1 MSARVAVLALDAGT
15 GSGRASLFALD
26 GRLLAVADRRW
37 AFTTPPALDP
47 FGKEFDADH
56 FLGLL
61 AEATREALASAG
73 DPEVRA
79 VSTTGLRGGSVLLDA
94 DGQVLAASPIQDV
107 RGLLVVGDVDGAVP
121 DLYRRTGHTPTWLF
135 PLARLAWYRSEAP
148 EVFSRVATLTSIDE
162 WLLFALS
169 GERRATEAS
178 AGDSMCLDVARR
190 EWDGEIF
197 ERLGLARSLAPMLA
211 RAGEV
216 IGQVTAAS
224 AARFGLRPGTPV
236 VACAGDTQASLLGSG
251 ALDPGTVGVVAG
263 TTAPVMAVA
272 ETPTADP
279 AGSLWMG
286 CHPLADRWVLEG
298 NSGRAGSSYDWT
310 LALLGLE
317 GAARFGD
324 AEALAVSAAP
334 GANGAFAF
342 LGAEPVDLSKLNP
355 QRPAGFLFPAPELGV
370 PVGRG
375 EIVRAALENV
385 AFAIQANL
393 RRIEAAVALGE
404 SEIALSGGLGSS
416 SAFATIVAD
425 VTGRR
430 VRRGAHAQG
439 ASLGAAVC
447 AATGIGGY
455 GSLREAAA
463 AMVASA
469 ATLVPDPE
477 RHSIYRD
484 AFESWYARWQILQ
497 SIT

>member
-1 MSARVAVLALDAGT
+1 MSPRAAVLTLDAGT
-15 GSGRASLFALD
+15 GSGRASVFDLE
-26 GRLLAVADRRW
+26 GRLLAVAARRW
-37 AFTTPPALDP
+37 TFTTPPSLDP
-47 FGKEFDADH
+47 FGKQFEADEFLA
-56 FLGLL
+56 LL
-61 AEATREALASAG
+61 AEAVQEALARA
-73 DPEVRA
+73 DRPEVRA
-79 VSTTGLRGGSVLLDA
+79 ISTTGLRGGSVLLDGA
-94 DGQVLAASPIQDV
+94 GTVLAASPIQDV

-135 PLARLAWYRSEAP
+135 PLSRLAWYRSEAP
-148 EVFSRVATLTSIDE
+148 DVFARITTLLSIDE

-190 EWDGEIF
+190 SWDGEIF
-197 ERLGLARSLAPMLA
+197 ERLGLAASLAPAIA

-216 IGQVTAAS
+216 VGGLTAEC
-224 AARFGLRPGTPV
+224 AARFGVAPGIPV
-236 VACAGDTQASLLGSG
+236 VACAGDTQAALLGS
-251 ALDPGTVGVVAG
+251 AVLDPGTVGVVAG

-272 ETPTADP
+272 NAPTADP

-298 NSGRAGSSYDWT
+298 NSGRAGSSFDWT

-317 GAARFGD
+317 GGSRF
-324 AEALAVSAAP
+324 AEAEQLAATATA

-370 PVGRG
+370 PVGRA
-375 EIVRAALENV
+375 EIVRATLENV
-385 AFAIQANL
+385 AFAVEANL
-393 RRIEAAVALGE
+393 RRIEAAIRLEDSA
-404 SEIALSGGLGSS
+404 IALSGGLGSS
-416 SAFATIVAD
+416 DVFAAIIAD
-425 VTGRR
+425 VTGRS

-447 AATGIGGY
+447 AATGLGQY
-455 GSLREAAA
+455 SSLREAVG
-463 AMVASA
+463 AMV
-469 ATLVPDPE
+469 TTVTTVDPDRD
-477 RHSIYRD
+477 RHTAYRD
-484 AFESWYARWQILQ
+484 AFESWYSRWQVLQ